1 MLLQVHTSDRFRIPS
16 SFILSHLCSSDALL
30 NQKPCLVCIV
40 LLSLTYKGEKE
51 GHRSLILHFFRLQ
64 EDTKVKRKVIK
75 FQKGLTFLYPYT
87 ISIDLHTF
95 GMTFEPERFL
105 RTKKSNTIEGWAG
118 FDPSRSPGALYPN
131 EVKMKTCKYN
141 ISYHSRLCIF
151 PFGGGPRNC
160 IGDQFALM
168 ESTVALAILLQKF
181 DVEVRESPESV
192 ELVSGATI
200 NAKNG
205 MWCKLKRRTK

>member
-30 NQKPCLVCIV
+30 NQKPCL
-40 LLSLTYKGEKE
+40 
-51 GHRSLILHFFRLQ
+51 

-95 GMTFEPERFL
+95 GMTFESERFL
-105 RTKKSNTIEGWAG
+105 RTKKSNRIEGWAG

-181 DVEVRESPESV
+181 DVEVRGSPESV